1 MVQSQYSKASIFSID
16 VDNREYW
23 ITAKHVLN
31 NREYPHYGSVT
42 NKSVSLLLL
51 NPTAPGEQWVPVN
64 FSVVDPGEDVDVVVL
79 AAERPVLENP
89 VPTVS
94 PDASAMLGGD
104 CEFLGFPYG
113 AGWRATYDKGLSY
126 WMPYTK
132 HCIVSAI
139 NLEGKQIFVLDG
151 INNKGFSGDPVIVH
165 TGAEQKI
172 LAVVSGYRL
181 ESAEV
186 IPDSSEISGRPKEP
200 TAHSKETVNVN
211 AGLIIAF
218 SIKYATDAIQKNPI
232 GPLRQMR

>member
-1 MVQSQYSKASIFSID
+1 MYKRQVSIWVEGGHPERINPLRLPRTCLTLLVSLLVVHTHIASGQSAFPTNGILQRTLMVQSQYSKASIFSID

-113 AGWRATYDKGLSY
+113 AGWRATYDNCLL
-126 WMPYTK
+126 YTSR
-132 HCIVSAI
+132 CV
-139 NLEGKQIFVLDG
+139 
-151 INNKGFSGDPVIVH
+151 
-165 TGAEQKI
+165 
-172 LAVVSGYRL
+172 
-181 ESAEV
+181 
-186 IPDSSEISGRPKEP
+186 
-200 TAHSKETVNVN
+200 
-211 AGLIIAF
+211 
-218 SIKYATDAIQKNPI
+218 
-232 GPLRQMR
+232 